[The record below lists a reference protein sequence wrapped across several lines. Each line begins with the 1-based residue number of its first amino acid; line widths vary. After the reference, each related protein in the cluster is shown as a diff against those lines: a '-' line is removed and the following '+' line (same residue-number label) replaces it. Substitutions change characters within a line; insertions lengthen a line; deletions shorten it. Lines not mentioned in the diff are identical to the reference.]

1 MNAQLLNS
9 KAHDCVFCKIVSG
22 IIKSDVI
29 KETDG
34 FIVIKDINA
43 VSPLHLLIISKTHYD
58 SIINTDEVFN
68 GNELLQ
74 LIKVISQEFGI
85 DSEGFRIVINTGPDG
100 GQTVMHFH
108 AHLMAGRSFSW
119 PPG

>member
-1 MNAQLLNS
+1 MNDELLNS

-22 IIKSDVI
+22 IIKSDII
-29 KETDG
+29 KETNG
-34 FIVIKDINA
+34 FIAIKDINA
-43 VSPLHLLIISKTHYD
+43 VSPLHLLIISKIHYD
-58 SIINTDEVFN
+58 SIINTDELFD

-74 LIKVISQEFGI
+74 LIKEVSKEYSL
-85 DSEGFRIVINTGPDG
+85 DSDGFRLVVNTGIDG

-108 AHLMAGRSFSW
+108 VHLMAGRSFSW